1 MRRILL
7 APDSFKGSITAREF
21 CRIGAQVI
29 QRHWPDIQ
37 VIQRPLSDGGEGF
50 VEAML
55 ESGQATCHVVNSLDP
70 LGRPIKAAFAW
81 QADNH
86 TAIIEMAQASGLP
99 LLNKHER
106 DPMQAGTLGT
116 GLVIKAAIELGAR
129 RIILGLGGSATN
141 DGGAGAL
148 QALGIQL
155 LDQQNQPIKP
165 GAQGLMQLA
174 RIGEIPQNLLDIEW
188 QLACDVS
195 NPLLGENGAT
205 AIYGPQKG
213 VTAQTHPKLEQAL
226 AQFAHLIDQKT
237 GHNITTRPGAGAAG
251 GMAGGFMGLLNA
263 QTHSGF
269 ALLANSIGLNQT
281 FEQGVDLVITGEGRM
296 DAQTRQGKLPM
307 KLAELAQTYQVP
319 ILGICGQLDIRAEQ
333 APEFIGLFSL
343 VNRLTD
349 EADAMQQTETWLA
362 DTIYSALNLYLH

>member
-1 MRRILL
+1 MRKILL

-29 QRHWPDIQ
+29 QRHWPEIQ
-37 VIQRPLSDGGEGF
+37 VIERPLSDGGEGF
-50 VEAML
+50 VEAIL
-55 ESGQATCHVVNSLDP
+55 ESGRAERRIINSLDP
-70 LGRPIKAAFAW
+70 LGRPLQAIFAW
-81 QADNH
+81 QAERQ

-99 LLNKHER
+99 LLTKHEQ
-106 DPMQAGTLGT
+106 DPMQAGTYGT
-116 GLVIKAAIELGAR
+116 GLVIKAALELGAK

-148 QALGIQL
+148 QALGIEL

-165 GAQGLMQLA
+165 GARGLMQLA
-174 RIGEIPQNLLDIEW
+174 TIGEIPQNLLNIEW

-195 NPLLGENGAT
+195 NPLLGEQGAT

-213 VTAQTHPKLEQAL
+213 VTAQMQPKLEQAL

-237 GHNITTRPGAGAAG
+237 GYNITTRPGAGAAG

-269 ALLANSIGLNQT
+269 ALLAATIDLNQT
-281 FEQGVDLVITGEGRM
+281 FAQKLDLVITGEGRM
-296 DAQTRQGKLPM
+296 DAQTLQGKLPM
-307 KLAELAQTYQVP
+307 KLAELAQSYQVP
-319 ILGICGQLDIRAEQ
+319 ILGICGQLDIRAQQ

-343 VNRLTD
+343 VHRLTD

-362 DTIYSALNLYLH
+362 DTLYSALKLYLH